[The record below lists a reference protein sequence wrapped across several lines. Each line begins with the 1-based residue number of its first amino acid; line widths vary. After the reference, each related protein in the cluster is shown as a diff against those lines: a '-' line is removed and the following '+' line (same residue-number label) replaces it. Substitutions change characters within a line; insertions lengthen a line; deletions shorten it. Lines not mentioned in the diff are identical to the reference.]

1 MIDYV
6 RRSPTL
12 VLFPVFDDQH
22 HTYTVLAIT
31 RPLRP
36 HQKTTIVLFARY
48 VADTIVI
55 EHDAT
60 DKPLVEALT
69 AAGVPRDHIVLA
81 YAGET
86 RPDAE
91 QLAANWPP
99 ENTQG

>member
-1 MIDYV
+1 MSLYAGASATSNLYSVYDDSQQRYAV
-6 RRSPTL
+6 L
-12 VLFPVFDDQH
+12 VINNP
-22 HTYTVLAIT
+22 
-31 RPLRP
+31 PLERQP
-36 HQKTTIVLFARY
+36 HIVLFAQIEDRQY
-48 VADTIVI
+48 IVI

-99 ENTQG
+99 TPD